1 VKTSDLENQ
10 VHELNLENARLSTQ
24 VRTYEDHIVRLKTR
38 IRALRQDLERAQT
51 AFDVQRGELDE
62 TKRLAE
68 HLSKK
73 LRPRTDRLRQL
84 SACVGEPDFA
94 GPQVLAEMGELRQQ
108 ITKLTRENEMVRGH
122 NLKLNGEL
130 DELASQNETMTIKI
144 LGFERALRTGS
155 IQSELVETRS
165 ELTNRSHDLAQ
176 LEERNRDLERKL
188 VQSHRL
194 IEELE
199 VRTSKTSTRIE
210 ALTAE
215 NRDLKEETY
224 LLKSQAA
231 KSDRLQSEIEDLRRQ
246 IQTTEDKAQ
255 ADTNRIS
262 ELNRELERMKSDLAE
277 CTGLR
282 GQRDALQDEMR
293 LLQEKVKTL
302 ISSDDQNVQLSLR
315 VEDLTARLTA
325 LSMQEKRHSD
335 YITSLLRDRK
345 ELEVVRN
352 ELLRV
357 EEDVHAREDTEMKL
371 KSQIAHYRA
380 KSHQLNHQVQV
391 YEEELQDLRNQV
403 FSLHSEILTTPG
415 TPSRDGHRDKVVLK
429 RKIKEER
436 KRTRIAE
443 NEIAELQRR
452 VARYQEVFDGR

>member
-1 VKTSDLENQ
+1 
-10 VHELNLENARLSTQ
+10 
-24 VRTYEDHIVRLKTR
+24 
-38 IRALRQDLERAQT
+38 
-51 AFDVQRGELDE
+51 
-62 TKRLAE
+62 
-68 HLSKK
+68 
-73 LRPRTDRLRQL
+73 
-84 SACVGEPDFA
+84 
-94 GPQVLAEMGELRQQ
+94 
-108 ITKLTRENEMVRGH
+108 MVRGH

-188 VQSHRL
+188 VQSNRL

-325 LSMQEKRHSD
+325 LSMQEKRQSD